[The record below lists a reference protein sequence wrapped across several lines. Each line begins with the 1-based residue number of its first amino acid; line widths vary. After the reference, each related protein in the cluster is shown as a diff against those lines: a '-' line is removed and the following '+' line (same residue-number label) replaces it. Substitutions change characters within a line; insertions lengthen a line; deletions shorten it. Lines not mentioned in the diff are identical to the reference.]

1 MRSLLCEDKLKHV
14 VVSSVMA
21 ALLNL
26 ILPWWV
32 AGILTLCVGIGKEV
46 YDKVS
51 GKGHPEWKDLL
62 ADLVGIVVGLSIGLL
77 TACKPVEKVVY
88 VQKVHNVVTTIY
100 AHDTVVVVEVPET
113 YAERVTTDT
122 VSELA
127 TPFAYSRAE
136 VSGGRLSHSLGTHG
150 ELPTSVR
157 IEEKIVT
164 IRDTIPYRVEVPVY
178 IEKEIRGW
186 RLWVYYAGVVAI
198 AVASVAAYN
207 KIRRAGL

>member
-1 MRSLLCEDKLKHV
+1 MKRLIYLCSL
-14 VVSSVMA
+14 S
-21 ALLNL
+21 ALL
-26 ILPWWV
+26 
-32 AGILTLCVGIGKEV
+32 
-46 YDKVS
+46 
-51 GKGHPEWKDLL
+51 
-62 ADLVGIVVGLSIGLL
+62 
-77 TACKPVEKVVY
+77 ACKPVKEVVY
-88 VQKVHNVVTTIY
+88 VPKVHNVVTTIY

-122 VSELA
+122 VSELS

-157 IEEKIVT
+157 IEEKIIT

-178 IEKEIRGW
+178 IEKEIQGW

-198 AVASVAAYN
+198 VVASVAAY
-207 KIRRAGL
+207 KRIKRPFS

>member
-1 MRSLLCEDKLKHV
+1 MKSLLREDKLKHI
-14 VVSSVMA
+14 VVSAIIAVA
-21 ALLNL
+21 LNL
-26 ILPWWV
+26 FLPWWV
-32 AGILTLCVGIGKEV
+32 TGLITLAIGVGKEV

-51 GKGHPEWKDLL
+51 GKGHPEWKDLA

-77 TACKPVEKVVY
+77 TSCKPVEKVVY
-88 VQKVHNVVTTIY
+88 VPKVHNVVTKIY
-100 AHDTVVVVEVPET
+100 AHDTVVAVEVPET

-127 TPFAYSRAE
+127 TPFAFSRAE

-198 AVASVAAYN
+198 AVASVAAYRR
-207 KIRRAGL
+207 IRRPFS